1 MKKFIVKEVD
11 KKGDSR
17 DIEINPLTLLQP
29 VDNNVGNET
38 PENIIQLDIKL
49 MQPILKVGDTGI
61 SSKNL
66 LHWKTNG
73 LLLDYKHNIGGWTR
87 FNFLQ
92 YVWLQ
97 VIKELR
103 EFGLSLDIIKKVKD
117 GLIFPEDLYKP
128 AVKQYAVSALKKDKK
143 NIRTPLNEMKNFSEY
158 AIFHESTSHYN
169 NVLTDCIIRRI
180 NIYLVV
186 FKNGDAYFLEEGNDL
201 LFKRYNYNGDE
212 QYDMRFVINKE
223 EVRFRSHVCIS
234 LTEFIRLFAMH
245 DTQSLT
251 VNAIPILTEDEKQV
265 IEHLKK
271 NDLTELTVRVN
282 DKKIS
287 LIEYTQTYNA
297 VDLASRFKDH
307 VLTDGYQDV
316 RFKTKNGKS
325 VHFSKTTSVKI

>member
-1 MKKFIVKEVD
+1 MKKLIAKHVD
-11 KKGDSR
+11 QKGATR
-17 DIEINPLTLLQP
+17 DIEIDPLSLLQS

-38 PENIIQLDIKL
+38 PENIIELDLKL

-103 EFGLSLDIIKKVKD
+103 EFGLSLDIIKRVKD
-117 GLIFPEDLYKP
+117 GLIFPDDLYKKT
-128 AVKQYAVSALKKDKK
+128 VKQYAVSALKIDRK
-143 NIRTPLNEMKNFSEY
+143 NIGTPLNEMKSFSEY

-169 NVLTDCIIRRI
+169 NVLTDCIISRI
-180 NIYLVV
+180 NIFLVV
-186 FKNGDAYFLEEGNDL
+186 FKNGDAYFLEEGNNL
-201 LFKRYNYNGDE
+201 LFKRYDYNSNS
-212 QYDMRFVINKE
+212 QYDMDFVIKKE
-223 EVRFRSHVCIS
+223 EARFQSNVCIS
-234 LTEFIRLFAMH
+234 LTEIIRLFALH
-245 DTQSLT
+245 DSQSLT

-287 LIEYTQTYNA
+287 LIEYTQSYDA

-325 VHFSKTTSVKI
+325 VHFSKTTRVKI

>member
-1 MKKFIVKEVD
+1 MKKLIVKQVD
-11 KKGDSR
+11 KNGVTR
-17 DIEINPLTLLQP
+17 DIEIDPFTLFQS

-38 PENIIQLDIKL
+38 PENIIQLDLKL

-103 EFGLSLDIIKKVKD
+103 EFGLSLEIVKKVKD
-117 GLIFPEDLYKP
+117 GLIFPDALYKE
-128 AVKQYAVSALKKDKK
+128 AIKKYSVSELKKDKK
-143 NIRTPLNEMKNFSEY
+143 NNGTPLNEMKTFSEY
-158 AIFHESTSHYN
+158 AVFHESTSHYN

-201 LFKRYNYNGDE
+201 LFKRYNYKGNS
-212 QYDMRFVINKE
+212 QYDKDFVLKKE
-223 EVRFRSHVCIS
+223 EARFRSNVCIS
-234 LTEFIRLFAMH
+234 ITEIIRLFALH
-245 DTQSLT
+245 DTQSLN

-287 LIEYTQTYNA
+287 LIEYTQSYNA

-307 VLTDGYQDV
+307 ILSDGYQDV

-325 VHFSKTTSVKI
+325 VHFTKTTSVKI